1 MRVRLSAAA
10 LGIMCLCGCAGPGFD
25 SQALDEARVRVA
37 GVEQNAAVQR
47 AAHLEVERAVAA
59 LAQAEAASRN
69 WRQHGDVAHLA
80 YLSKAQSDVALAQ
93 TRLVEVQARNAS
105 LTRELARVQH
115 AVDQARLAHRHNE
128 AAGDDFYELS
138 DSDTDTDKEL
148 VITLGDTV
156 FDSGSTDLNPDASP
170 LLVRLARFLDL
181 EPTRRI
187 RIEGYTDN
195 VGTPG
200 DNLALSQVRAQVVA
214 DTLADLGVDASR
226 IEVTGF
232 GDAYPVAENT
242 SEEGRA
248 QNRRVEIVLSDS
260 EGRLGSSH

>member
-1 MRVRLSAAA
+1 MTVRLGLAAFGLF
-10 LGIMCLCGCAGPGFD
+10 LGGCAGQGFD
-25 SQALDEARVRVA
+25 TQALDEARAHVA
-37 GVEQNAAVQR
+37 VIEQNPAVQK
-47 AAHLEVERAVAA
+47 AAPAEVERAAA
-59 LAQAEAASRN
+59 ILAQAEAASRN
-69 WRQHGDVAHLA
+69 WRQHGDVSHLV
-80 YLSKAQSDVALAQ
+80 YLSKAQGDVALAQ
-93 TRLVEVQARNAS
+93 TRLVEVQARNTS
-105 LTRELARVQH
+105 LTRELARVQR
-115 AVDQARLAHRHNE
+115 AVDEARLALRQEE
-128 AAGDDFYELS
+128 AIGDDFYELS

-156 FDSGSTDLNPDASP
+156 FESGSTDLNPDASP

-181 EPTRRI
+181 EQTRRI

-214 DTLADLGVDASR
+214 DTLTDLGVDAGR
-226 IEVTGF
+226 IEVAGF